1 MLSENILVL
10 KMNEKIKKIYI
21 ESSID
26 DNVDSEESLIEKF
39 SVLIIQDVINSIES
53 TGFNHVQKHGL
64 RTTILSNLGYKYPYS
79 EFE

>member
-1 MLSENILVL
+1 
-10 KMNEKIKKIYI
+10 MNEKIKKIYI